1 MKTVRM
7 IRFTNMFRSGRRRR
21 RSSSFSYVDGDNG
34 DDCVGSDKDMDGIVI
49 A

>member
-21 RSSSFSYVDGDNG
+21 RSSTSSNDDDDNG
-34 DDCVGSDKDMDGIVI
+34 DDCVGNDKDMDGIVV